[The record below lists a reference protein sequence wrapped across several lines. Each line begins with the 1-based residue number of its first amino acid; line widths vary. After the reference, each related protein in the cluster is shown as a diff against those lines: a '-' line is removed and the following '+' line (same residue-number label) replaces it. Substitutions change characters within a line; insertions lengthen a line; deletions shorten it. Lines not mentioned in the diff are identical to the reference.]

1 MHGDFSRDTFDPTHN
16 FTRVLQQQG
25 RLVVDADAN
34 EQSAI
39 VLAYLRQ
46 LGADLIGWHGG
57 VGVSTPGGVPT
68 AGPFK
73 VTKDGDG
80 KLSVAGG
87 SYYVDGLYMT
97 ATPAEGPLKVTER
110 GEVAKTARFV
120 YLDVWERHVSPW
132 EYSNFLDPALGGL
145 DTATRT
151 RLEWAVTVLR
161 VPEDGKEFFKKL
173 TDAGASQDA
182 LRGPAQMTFKDATPA
197 AGTTPAVPAV
207 LFESLDSRKLGETSL
222 VPKLAAWTVAS
233 RDPGAKKDA
242 PPVDPA
248 LDCDGVARGGFT
260 GLENQLYRIEVHAG
274 GKFDET
280 NKNPTVTLK
289 WSRDNGS
296 IAYPFKDMTLA
307 GTTCTVTLTAN
318 FRDDGRAV
326 VKNNWVEVLAANA
339 SGGILLQVAS
349 VETTRAGIKLAFST
363 KGLSENGLAALA
375 KMTKDVGL
383 LRRWDHHTIEGA
395 MIDGGIVLQFETKDD
410 TAKLVV
416 SKLLQ
421 LEDGLSVRL
430 ALPTADA
437 EFRAGDYWL
446 IPARAATGDVLWAH
460 DPKNDGKAAWQPARY
475 TEHHYAPL
483 AIIDDV
489 GNISDL
495 RRNIKPSAS

>member
-1 MHGDFSRDTFDPTHN
+1 MDGIYLGLRPGHLVIVEGERVNLPKVIGRELGRITLARHTLRDLKGDTVHTRIFLDAPLRFTYVRETVKIYANVVPATHGETVRQVLGSGDAGRGFQRFALAKSPLTH
-16 FTRVLQQQG
+16 LP
-25 RLVVDADAN
+25 A
-34 EQSAI
+34 
-39 VLAYLRQ
+39 
-46 LGADLIGWHGG
+46 
-57 VGVSTPGGVPT
+57 P
-68 AGPFK
+68 
-73 VTKDGDG
+73 
-80 KLSVAGG
+80 
-87 SYYVDGLYMT
+87 
-97 ATPAEGPLKVTER
+97 TPAGVRSTLAV
-110 GEVAKTARFV
+110 
-120 YLDVWERHVSPW
+120 
-132 EYSNFLDPALGGL
+132 
-145 DTATRT
+145 RT
-151 RLEWAVTVLR
+151 RLEWTVTVLR

-248 LDCDGVARGGFT
+248 LDCHGVARGGFT

-363 KGLSENGLAALA
+363 KGLSENGLVALA
-375 KMTKDVGL
+375 KMTKDVGPPSRVPNSRGRFARGIGQDDQGCGPVAAVGPPHH
-383 LRRWDHHTIEGA
+383 RRC
-395 MIDGGIVLQFETKDD
+395 
-410 TAKLVV
+410 
-416 SKLLQ
+416 
-421 LEDGLSVRL
+421 
-430 ALPTADA
+430 
-437 EFRAGDYWL
+437 
-446 IPARAATGDVLWAH
+446 H
-460 DPKNDGKAAWQPARY
+460 DRWRHRPP
-475 TEHHYAPL
+475 
-483 AIIDDV
+483 V
-489 GNISDL
+489 
-495 RRNIKPSAS
+495 